1 MRSYVDG
8 VTEPY
13 HLEKP
18 VEETPEDRYWKSQRL
33 IDELHEYIDREQPE
47 HNRLEHWRGHI
58 IACTEC
64 ATLFVAQRNAR
75 TCSTRCRKA
84 RSRR

>member
-18 VEETPEDRYWKSQRL
+18 VEETVEDRYWKSQRL
-33 IDELHEYIDREQPE
+33 IDELHEYIDRDGQD
-47 HNRLEHWRGHI
+47 NLEGRIHI
-58 IACTEC
+58 CSEC
-64 ATLFVAQRNAR
+64 GCLFAAQRSAV

-84 RSRR
+84 RSRRQ